1 MVDGSLDCLSVDRGS
16 IRYRTEVC
24 DQGFR
29 TRLCTGHQR
38 RSPERRCEHQRNEPA
53 TSVHINGHNSPI
65 RRKKMLYDGVADS
78 IKLRRPQYIDLAT
91 HRTPPILNIQIA
103 AERKHR
109 GQTDVQLDSTPFRP

>member
-29 TRLCTGHQR
+29 TRLCTGHLR

-65 RRKKMLYDGVADS
+65 RRKKECYMMALQIRSSCIVPNIS
-78 IKLRRPQYIDLAT
+78 TLPPIELR
-91 HRTPPILNIQIA
+91 PILNIQIA

-109 GQTDVQLDSTPFRP
+109 GQTDVQLD